1 MGCEPEEART
11 LLVELMQKL
20 LPLKTMGEYG
30 VQQADVERFTD
41 SVFENQMRLVDNAY
55 VPMTKEKVKDLYQSV
70 L

>member
-1 MGCEPEEART
+1 MLGDPSII
-11 LLVELMQKL
+11 
-20 LPLKTMGEYG
+20 
-30 VQQADVERFTD
+30 ADVERFTD